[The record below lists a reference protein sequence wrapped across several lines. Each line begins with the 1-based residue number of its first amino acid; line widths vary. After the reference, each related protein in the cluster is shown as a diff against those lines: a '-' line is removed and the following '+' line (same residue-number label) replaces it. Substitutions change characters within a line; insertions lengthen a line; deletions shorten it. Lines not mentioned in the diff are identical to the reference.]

1 MKKLLLLFLILL
13 SLSCS
18 KKPKF
23 SIVPKITYNSLQ
35 PQILQAGSSNGGT
48 TISFYFEDGDG
59 DIGFGTYNLYI
70 KDSRDSSIALMK
82 IPEIPSAYSPQN
94 GIKGLITV
102 DYLSALLT
110 LRPDTAHINSDTLRW
125 AIYIK
130 DKAGHQSNTILTDSL
145 YLFK

>member
-1 MKKLLLLFLILL
+1 MKGASEAIQGSQENFERLMDNANI
-13 SLSCS
+13 
-18 KKPKF
+18 PE
-23 SIVPKITYNSLQ
+23 VPAMPS
-35 PQILQAGSSNGGT
+35 
-48 TISFYFEDGDG
+48 
-59 DIGFGTYNLYI
+59 
-70 KDSRDSSIALMK
+70 MK

>member
-1 MKKLLLLFLILL
+1 MRIAGYFVLLGILLL
-13 SLSCS
+13 SCNKSTNVS
-18 KKPKF
+18 KIP
-23 SIVPKITYNSLQ
+23 S
-35 PQILQAGSSNGGT
+35 
-48 TISFYFEDGDG
+48 ISFRSLEPQSVKAGGDSTVVVKINFEDGDG
-59 DIGFGTYNLYI
+59 DIGFGTYNIYM
-70 KDSRDSSIALMK
+70 KDSRDSSVVLMK